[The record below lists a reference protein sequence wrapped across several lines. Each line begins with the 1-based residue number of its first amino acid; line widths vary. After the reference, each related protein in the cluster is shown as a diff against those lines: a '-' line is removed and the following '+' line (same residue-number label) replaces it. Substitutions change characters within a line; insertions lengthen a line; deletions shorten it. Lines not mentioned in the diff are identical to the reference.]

1 MYCCLEKE
9 SAVIITTTIKNN
21 SANSQKIKDFVEEMR
36 SKGAKHFDISNIGTG
51 FQDTS
56 KLTIDIDR
64 CPEYSEDFNNFA
76 RSISDSGE
84 ISIIT

>member
-1 MYCCLEKE
+1 M
-9 SAVIITTTIKNN
+9 IITTTIKNN
-21 SANSQKIKDFVEEMR
+21 SANTQKIKDFIEEMI
-36 SKGAKHFDISNIGTG
+36 SKGAKHFTISNIST
-51 FQDTS
+51 FSTLPKDTS
-56 KLTIDIDR
+56 ELTIDIDR